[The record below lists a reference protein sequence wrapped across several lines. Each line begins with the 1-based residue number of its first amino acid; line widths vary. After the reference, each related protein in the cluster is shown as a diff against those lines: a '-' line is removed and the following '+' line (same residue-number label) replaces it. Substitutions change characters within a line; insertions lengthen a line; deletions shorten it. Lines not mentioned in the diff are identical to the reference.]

1 MPELNFRCS
10 DCKNSHKGN
19 FLQYTNSS
27 SFGNCAICGCFQNLT
42 AAQLAQKMG
51 YGTDLQKQQYA
62 VVQGLRSSNQH
73 FKAEVP
79 MDRILDR
86 LVEGQ
91 NLGKLYNP
99 QAFYV
104 RYREFYI
111 DWMCTLCGELD
122 HQPETFHHAVNTLDA
137 YLQRSDIIHH
147 IRAIPHFCG

>member
-1 MPELNFRCS
+1 
-10 DCKNSHKGN
+10 
-19 FLQYTNSS
+19 
-27 SFGNCAICGCFQNLT
+27 
-42 AAQLAQKMG
+42 
-51 YGTDLQKQQYA
+51 
-62 VVQGLRSSNQH
+62 
-73 FKAEVP
+73 

-99 QAFYV
+99 HAFYV

-147 IRAIPHFCG
+147 IRAIPHFCGQTESNVLTLIAVACIFISAKYHEQTYPGITQLLEYIKSPFTYDQFVD

>member
-1 MPELNFRCS
+1 
-10 DCKNSHKGN
+10 
-19 FLQYTNSS
+19 
-27 SFGNCAICGCFQNLT
+27 
-42 AAQLAQKMG
+42 
-51 YGTDLQKQQYA
+51 
-62 VVQGLRSSNQH
+62 
-73 FKAEVP
+73 

-147 IRAIPHFCG
+147 IRAIPHFCGQTESNVLTLIAVACIFVSAKYHEQTYPGIT

>member
-1 MPELNFRCS
+1 
-10 DCKNSHKGN
+10 
-19 FLQYTNSS
+19 
-27 SFGNCAICGCFQNLT
+27 
-42 AAQLAQKMG
+42 MG

-62 VVQGLRSSNQH
+62 VVQGLRSSGQQ

-79 MDRILDR
+79 MDRVLDR

-99 QAFYV
+99 HAFYV

-122 HQPETFHHAVNTLDA
+122 HQPETFHHAVNTLACNGLALSSQNELDA
-137 YLQRSDIIHH
+137 KMMECMAEQIMYTEQLGHVRADIA
-147 IRAIPHFCG
+147 RLSAENTAAEGARGQANMDMDKCDQET